1 MASKQE
7 LNTQLR
13 TVIGT
18 HGYMAPELVGML
30 PRRLRRDMQCNHTNA
45 IDMWSFGCVV
55 HEILTAQVPF
65 LDTDSYSESLS
76 GFGSGM
82 LSCSGGF
89 RTQINIDMDMISR
102 FCCGKAVFPVEV
114 LHRSQVSEYGI
125 AFIKGLLTADPK
137 SRTSARDALQ
147 SPWLLEEEINID
159 LIDYQGRLV
168 SLKHGIGNLG
178 EPHKNGSGD

>member
-1 MASKQE
+1 MRN
-7 LNTQLR
+7 L
-13 TVIGT
+13 
-18 HGYMAPELVGML
+18 
-30 PRRLRRDMQCNHTNA
+30 TNA
-45 IDMWSFGCVV
+45 MDMWSFGCVV

-65 LDTDSYSESLS
+65 LDTNPYSESLS
-76 GFGSGM
+76 SFELDM
-82 LSCSGGF
+82 LSSSGSF
-89 RTQINIDMDMISR
+89 RMQDIDMDMMYQ
-102 FCCGKAVFPVEV
+102 FCHGRIEFPVEV

-147 SPWLLEEEINID
+147 SPWLFEEEINID

-168 SLKHGIGNLG
+168 SLNHGIGNLG